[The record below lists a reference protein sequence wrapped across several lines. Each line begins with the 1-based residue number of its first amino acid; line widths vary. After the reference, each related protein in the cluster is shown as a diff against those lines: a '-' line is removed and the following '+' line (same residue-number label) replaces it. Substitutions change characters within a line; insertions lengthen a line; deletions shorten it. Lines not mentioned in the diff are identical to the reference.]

1 MNIGFE
7 NITYVNLVMLCIS
20 IIISVTLSVIAA
32 HIALYRELSLIR
44 ERKLRD
50 RYWNYL
56 KSLISKKD
64 LEIQTY
70 NICLFAKNPQIG
82 IMAKDFLKHKNL
94 NNADIEKM
102 ISLMRKDLGLTT
114 YKD

>member
-7 NITYVNLVMLCIS
+7 NITYGNLVMLCIS

>member
-1 MNIGFE
+1 
-7 NITYVNLVMLCIS
+7 MLCIS

>member
-7 NITYVNLVMLCIS
+7 NITYGNLVMLCIS

-102 ISLMRKDLGLTT
+102 ISLMRRDLGLTT